1 MSFRTAMVLATV
13 LVTGRWMAT
22 PSVAQTRTAVL
33 EDLKSELSPGDS
45 VVVTDFDGKSVVG
58 KLVRFGR
65 ADLDIRPAKQ
75 DVAPAGT
82 LRHLTIPLT
91 GIKSLERPRDPVRN
105 GTLIGAGIG
114 AGVGT
119 TLIVSALIVDRNDAD
134 EWAGPFLVGTAILS
148 GVGGLVG
155 WAIDAA
161 RSKPHVRF
169 DAVAGAQTRV
179 SVQPLVSGSPGIAI
193 VVTTCR

>member
-1 MSFRTAMVLATV
+1 VSFPTAIVLVTV
-13 LVTGRWMAT
+13 LVTGGWMAT
-22 PSVAQTRTAVL
+22 PSIAQPRTAAL

-45 VVVTDFDGKSVVG
+45 VVVTDFNGKLVAG
-58 KLVRFGR
+58 KLVRFGS

-75 DVAPAGT
+75 DAQAGT

-91 GIKSLERPRDPVRN
+91 AIKSLERPRDSVWN
-105 GTLIGAGIG
+105 GTVLGASIGAG
-114 AGVGT
+114 AGT
-119 TLIVSALIVDRNDAD
+119 TLVVAALIVDRNEVD
-134 EWAGPFLVGTAILS
+134 EWAGPYLVGTAILS
-148 GVGGLVG
+148 GVGALVG

-179 SVQPLVSGSPGIAI
+179 SVQPLKSGAPGIAI